1 MSASTSPLESLT
13 VCKLCN
19 RPINFGPP
27 IIGEEKDV
35 RTARII
41 GTFHQHMQH
50 VHSRY
55 LKEILQR
62 AALFQASMIG
72 LGVLDCYHISEP
84 AILEAYDR
92 ARAPIHAATRKNTL
106 TDTTLQMLVDDFAA
120 ATAGP
125 FAKTIA
131 AAAMPLA
138 RKIRDILQEQGEYEH
153 PAVKAAREAVPQKV
167 TA

>member
-1 MSASTSPLESLT
+1 MTSPLESLT

-19 RPINFGPP
+19 RPIDFGVP
-27 IIGEEKDV
+27 IVGETKDA

-41 GTFHQHMQH
+41 GMFHQHIH
-50 VHSRY
+50 HAHSRY
-55 LKEILQR
+55 LKEIVQR

-72 LGVLDCYHISEP
+72 LGVLDCYHTSEP

-106 TDTTLQMLVDDFAA
+106 SDAELEELVCKAVPSS
-120 ATAGP
+120 P
-125 FAKTIA
+125 FREAMSKGALPIA
-131 AAAMPLA
+131 QQ
-138 RKIRDILQEQGEYEH
+138 IRDFLSEQGTHEH

-167 TA
+167 RELYT